1 MHLIH
6 DACILSFQSLERFM
20 KEFDAA
26 SRSLDELHGQTS
38 DQLNQS
44 MTSSS
49 QLDLNIQQQTLNHQA
64 ISAAEKLAYQ
74 G

>member
-1 MHLIH
+1 
-6 DACILSFQSLERFM
+6 M

-26 SRSLDELHGQTS
+26 SRSLDELCGQTS

-64 ISAAEKLAYQ
+64 LSTAEKLAYQ